1 MKMKV
6 MLLFFPLFAAM
17 VSVNADEGLKQL
29 SMAQARSLAR
39 VAAESSGFSAR
50 SGFSLE
56 DAELKQY
63 PDFYFFSLLLPGQ
76 GAEGSSANFAVNK
89 YTGEVWKPFG
99 CHRVASSRLSKLRQK
114 LIMQLGLTKEEL
126 RQHQDDIPCL

>member
-1 MKMKV
+1 MKV
-6 MLLFFPLFAAM
+6 MLLFLGLIAVVTSA
-17 VSVNADEGLKQL
+17 NADERLKRL
-29 SMAQARSLAR
+29 DLTQARSLAR
-39 VAAESSGFSAR
+39 VAAESSGFSTR

-63 PDFYFFSLLLPGQ
+63 PDFYFFSVLLPAE
-76 GAEGSSANFAVNK
+76 GAEGSSANYAVNK

-99 CHRVASSRLSKLRQK
+99 CHRVSSSRLSKLRQK
-114 LIMQLGLTKEEL
+114 LMKQLGLTKEEL